1 MKAQNIT
8 MDEKNPYDSLTSN
21 GIVGNNS
28 NRRNSNERK
37 NSLVDPKFGNFRG
50 AKQSVQ
56 ENIKITEELP
66 YVNV

>member
-21 GIVGNNS
+21 GISGNNS

-50 AKQSVQ
+50 AK
-56 ENIKITEELP
+56 
-66 YVNV
+66 